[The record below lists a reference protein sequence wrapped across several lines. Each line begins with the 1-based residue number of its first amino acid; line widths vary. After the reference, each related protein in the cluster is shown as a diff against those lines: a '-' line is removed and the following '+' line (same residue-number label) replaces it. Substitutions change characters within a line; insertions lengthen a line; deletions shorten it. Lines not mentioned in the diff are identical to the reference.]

1 MRNKNEGNLSKL
13 DPLYSGRYTVK
24 RITDGGN
31 YILAIGDIEQ
41 PTSYPAHKL
50 QIIEEDDP
58 EEESWE
64 IESIIDKRTT
74 NGTIEYLV
82 RWSPSST
89 GESFPDEWLEEEKI
103 DSTEII
109 QEFND
114 RLAGKKI
121 KRKYKKSIIP
131 KIRRTNIGKLTT
143 DATTSDQPPPQQSVQ
158 VRRST
163 RSSAA
168 KNINLAFMILQI
180 LLMLAG
186 CYTMQVDIKEEFI
199 LCDRSRS
206 QYIDIE
212 NMCDLNLK
220 LPEKMNTKD
229 FDRVFNNTDPELN
242 RTATMLYNKYRLPTE
257 PSQYQFYYDDRWPL
271 P

>member
-1 MRNKNEGNLSKL
+1 MLTSAPVSKKPFSSFLLLHSCISVPASFVRIKREEL
-13 DPLYSGRYTVK
+13 DK
-24 RITDGGN
+24 
-31 YILAIGDIEQ
+31 
-41 PTSYPAHKL
+41 
-50 QIIEEDDP
+50 P
-58 EEESWE
+58 EE
-64 IESIIDKRTT
+64 K
-74 NGTIEYLV
+74 
-82 RWSPSST
+82 
-89 GESFPDEWLEEEKI
+89 
-103 DSTEII
+103 
-109 QEFND
+109 
-114 RLAGKKI
+114 
-121 KRKYKKSIIP
+121 
-131 KIRRTNIGKLTT
+131 
-143 DATTSDQPPPQQSVQ
+143 PPPTQKPVQ
-158 VRRST
+158 VRITT

-242 RTATMLYNKYRLPTE
+242 RTATMLYNKYKLPTE

-271 P
+271 PQSQTRFKIPVKVLSQLNDAISGTATECRAEIRTYTLNKDWYGNKLPAIEMELVHNFLKFI